1 MHLTD
6 AKGSPLRGYELT
18 ASLNS
23 PTDIRRDHRM
33 ILAEENVGDYTGSAV
48 IERGQWD
55 MAIEARQ
62 NGETLYRSVSRIIL
76 H

>member
-1 MHLTD
+1 
-6 AKGSPLRGYELT
+6 
-18 ASLNS
+18 
-23 PTDIRRDHRM
+23 M